1 MIYTTLI
8 AVVGALALF
17 IFGKVNKANASK
29 AKTEEARADVNAAAA
44 NIVAQTMTQQKA
56 DSDYIEQKRKELEDA
71 NRRGNFNTILNVA
84 NELLNVVK
92 ETNKR

>member
-17 IFGKVNKANASK
+17 IFGKINKATASK

-56 DSDYIEQKRKELEDA
+56 DNEYIEQKRKELEDA

>member
-17 IFGKVNKANASK
+17 IFGKVNKATASK

>member
-1 MIYTTLI
+1 MIYTTII

-17 IFGKVNKANASK
+17 IFGKINKATASK

-56 DSDYIEQKRKELEDA
+56 DNEYIEQKRKELEDA